1 MRVLRE
7 ELEKWKEV
15 SKKKSTQ
22 SLETLAKADNQ
33 FENPLSSSE
42 REEILCPEC
51 GDLFKL
57 SGYKVEKVEIKSW
70 KLAHSG
76 QRRDETQNVE
86 SILEV
91 DLIPDQELPKN
102 EAP

>member
-1 MRVLRE
+1 M
-7 ELEKWKEV
+7 
-15 SKKKSTQ
+15 
-22 SLETLAKADNQ
+22 
-33 FENPLSSSE
+33 
-42 REEILCPEC
+42 
-51 GDLFKL
+51 
-57 SGYKVEKVEIKSW
+57 SGYKVEKVEIKAW

-102 EAP
+102 EAPQPQHSINTKFIPSERTYKDINSLPN

>member
-1 MRVLRE
+1 M
-7 ELEKWKEV
+7 
-15 SKKKSTQ
+15 SKKKETQ

-57 SGYKVEKVEIKSW
+57 SGYKVEKMEIKTW
-70 KLAHSG
+70 KLAHLG
-76 QRRDETQNVE
+76 QRRDETRNVE
-86 SILEV
+86 SILKV
-91 DLIPDQELPKN
+91 DLIREQEL
-102 EAP
+102 